1 MRNQKLLQHRLQKAV
16 NFAVQPFQFRRS
28 VVQTAL
34 QIWVADKSKCLKST
48 QSTNRGV
55 VMKRVLAVLFIVS
68 FLFTALPAQLAYA
81 KVSEYKETVFDQVG
95 DWGATLGKSGLEK
108 DKILAERKAQR
119 MQRHMEKMTKEAAKD
134 AEKAGKDLKKKMG
147 F

>member
-1 MRNQKLLQHRLQKAV
+1 
-16 NFAVQPFQFRRS
+16 
-28 VVQTAL
+28 
-34 QIWVADKSKCLKST
+34 
-48 QSTNRGV
+48 
-55 VMKRVLAVLFIVS
+55 MKRVLAVLFIVS